1 MIMIVRGHLLGS
13 RILCLWVFGLC
24 LMVMLTTNG
33 CSREKPLAT
42 PTATADRQEAAVQ
55 PTPSPPPPS
64 TPAVPEPIYYTVQ
77 AGDTLWAIASR
88 FEVTVQALVEAN
100 DLLEPGR
107 LQAGQELVI
116 PINVVGVAV
125 DEASPQPARSLESQ
139 RVHTV
144 TAGDTLWSI
153 AQRYGTTV
161 DEIARLN
168 DLDSNQ
174 FLTVDQQLLI
184 P

>member
-1 MIMIVRGHLLGS
+1 
-13 RILCLWVFGLC
+13 
-24 LMVMLTTNG
+24 
-33 CSREKPLAT
+33 
-42 PTATADRQEAAVQ
+42 VQ
-55 PTPSPPPPS
+55 S
-64 TPAVPEPIYYTVQ
+64 
-77 AGDTLWAIASR
+77 GDTLWAIASR

-116 PINVVGVAV
+116 PINVGDVVA
-125 DEASPQPARSLESQ
+125 DEPSPQPARSLESQ